1 MNELNYS
8 VKYIKYCECLK
19 IKEPRTEKIL
29 VSDPREDH
37 VKPYAQLSREP
48 MADPMSRQQAP
59 CKTVYLIQRFSLAQY
74 LKGSLIRRDV

>member
-8 VKYIKYCECLK
+8 VKYLKYCECLK
-19 IKEPRTEKIL
+19 INDPSTEKSL

-37 VKPYAQLSREP
+37 DKPYAQLSREP

-59 CKTVYLIQRFSLAQY
+59 CRTVYLIQRFRSAQY
-74 LKGSLIRRDV
+74 LKGSLIRRNV